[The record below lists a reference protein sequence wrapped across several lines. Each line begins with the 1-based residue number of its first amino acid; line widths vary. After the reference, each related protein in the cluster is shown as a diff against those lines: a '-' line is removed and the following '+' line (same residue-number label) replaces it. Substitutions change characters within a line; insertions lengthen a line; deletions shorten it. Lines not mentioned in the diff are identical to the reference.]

1 MAQIKFKV
9 QSLAGQPIEGVSINL
24 TVGLSTISKTTDANG
39 EATVSGISADIVAM
53 VSKENYVEQTVP
65 VSVDNSSQV
74 INKKV
79 ILLQPVKDV
88 KDVATEK
95 VVEEVAPVVQN
106 VVKDV
111 VDSFIFSEPT
121 TFEDAKA
128 QFKQLKQNIEE
139 QQDVIKTALADSAI
153 AVVEQQ
159 ATNLC
164 YTAKTQLD
172 ASMKWYVEQRSKLNP
187 LGSWV
192 QFRQWTEY
200 TSMIAGIYIL
210 RDNLVKYMNALL
222 EGIQEK
228 LS

>member
-39 EATVSGISADIVAM
+39 EATVSGISADIVAN

-65 VSVDNSSQV
+65 VSVDNNSQV

-95 VVEEVAPVVQN
+95 VVEEVAPVVQSI
-106 VVKDV
+106 
-111 VDSFIFSEPT
+111 VDSFIFSEPA

-128 QFKQLKQNIEE
+128 QFKQLKQNIED

>member
-9 QSLAGQPIEGVSINL
+9 ESLTGQPIEGASLSL
-24 TVGLSTISKTTDANG
+24 TVGLSAINRTTNADG
-39 EATVSGISADIVAM
+39 EATISGISADVVVN
-53 VSKENYVEQTVP
+53 VSKENYVDQAVP

-74 INKKV
+74 INKNV

-88 KDVATEK
+88 KDVVTEK
-95 VVEEVAPVVQN
+95 VVEEIAPVVTGI
-106 VVKDV
+106 VS
-111 VDSFIFSEPT
+111 SFVFSEPT
-121 TFEDAKA
+121 TFDEAKA

-153 AVVEQQ
+153 AIVEQQ

-210 RDNLVKYMNALL
+210 RDNLVKYMNSLL